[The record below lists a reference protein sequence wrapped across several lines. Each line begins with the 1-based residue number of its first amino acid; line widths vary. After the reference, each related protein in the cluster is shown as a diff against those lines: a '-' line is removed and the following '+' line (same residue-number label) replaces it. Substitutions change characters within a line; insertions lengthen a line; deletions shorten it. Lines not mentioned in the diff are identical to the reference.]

1 MLTWEEIKKMD
12 RAALEKKVA
21 ELKKE
26 YFEKRQKLLR
36 GEQKDISEFKKLKK
50 TVARL
55 LTFAAA
61 LPPAE
66 IKAKKTE
73 ASAEKTEKKSKDS
86 KEAKPEKGS
95 KEKELK
101 QETKKAGK
109 KDVKKTEKKPAKKEK
124 RK

>member
-1 MLTWEEIKKMD
+1 MLTWAEIKKMD

-55 LTFAAA
+55 LTFAAT

-66 IKAKKTE
+66 IRAKKIE
-73 ASAEKTEKKSKDS
+73 PPAEKTEKQSRESK
-86 KEAKPEKGS
+86 A
-95 KEKELK
+95 
-101 QETKKAGK
+101 
-109 KDVKKTEKKPAKKEK
+109 
-124 RK
+124 

>member
-12 RAALEKKVA
+12 RAAIEKKVG

-26 YFEKRQKLLR
+26 YFEKKQKLLR

-61 LPPAE
+61 LPPME
-66 IKAKKTE
+66 IKKIEATVTQTEEKGKKSKPAKEPKPETK
-73 ASAEKTEKKSKDS
+73 KTEKK
-86 KEAKPEKGS
+86 A
-95 KEKELK
+95 
-101 QETKKAGK
+101 
-109 KDVKKTEKKPAKKEK
+109 VKKTEKKIVKKEK

>member
-1 MLTWEEIKKMD
+1 MLTWEEIKKLD
-12 RAALEKKVA
+12 RAAAEKKVA

-26 YFEKRQKLLR
+26 YFEKKQKLLR

-55 LTFAAA
+55 LTFAAT

-66 IKAKKTE
+66 VTAKKIETP
-73 ASAEKTEKKSKDS
+73 AAKTEKKEKENK
-86 KEAKPEKGS
+86 KEAKPEKEVK
-95 KEKELK
+95 KEIKA
-101 QETKKAGK
+101 TKKTEK
-109 KDVKKTEKKPAKKEK
+109 KDTKKTEKKPAKKEK